1 MYEKLAQQIWLLPA
15 AMVDCRQDQDT
26 SERD

>member
-1 MYEKLAQQIWLLPA
+1 MSEKLAQQIWLLPA
-15 AMVDCRQDQDT
+15 AMVDRRQDQDT

>member
-1 MYEKLAQQIWLLPA
+1 MYEKLAHKVWLLPA